1 MNLVLTHI
9 LAQTEKGIA
18 EPLIWSFILILII
31 VLLFAAVGF
40 YRRWMKSEDTTG
52 GEGFTLSDLRQLHKA
67 GQMTD
72 EEFEKAKKVL
82 IGSVKS
88 AAEKMGQTPPLPRR
102 DPLNPPKQGPRT
114 FPPGFDPDSP
124 HK

>member
-1 MNLVLTHI
+1 MNSCLAHL
-9 LAQTEKGIA
+9 LAQSDSIA
-18 EPLIWSFILILII
+18 QPLIWSVILIVILMI
-31 VLLFAAVGF
+31 LFAAVGL
-40 YRRWMKSEDTTG
+40 YRKWMKSEDTGG
-52 GEGFTLSDLRQLHKA
+52 GEGFTLSDLRRLHKS

-88 AAEKMGQTPPLPRR
+88 AAEKMGQTPPLTRR

-114 FPPGFDPDSP
+114 FPPQFDADSP
-124 HK
+124 EK